1 MFSKFFLCMTRVLV
15 HCGVCDSLMVGI
27 LAFFVLLFP
36 FLVGLLAHPTFFLD
50 ILHGLL
56 ALLLAFFTTLA
67 RLVAC

>member
-36 FLVGLLAHPTFFLD
+36 FLVGLLA
-50 ILHGLL
+50 
-56 ALLLAFFTTLA
+56 LLLAFFTTLA